1 MLEIIERIL
10 AAMIILA
17 LLVVIMFIFFPQA
30 QRNVAEAPN
39 AAPSTPRPVPSPEKV
54 VPLPEQTETASKD
67 TSGKE
72 DAKPFAKVVD
82 RIGPADNQN
91 PIYQYTRRKTPQQSV
106 RRSSPKDQSR
116 NVSTPYVKTAGY
128 RYAESPVHSD
138 PSDCSGEDCYCG
150 CDGPY
155 WARSSFS
162 CWDW

>member
-30 QRNVAEAPN
+30 QRNVAEGPNAPTTEQVETPPEQ
-39 AAPSTPRPVPSPEKV
+39 AAPSREEA
-54 VPLPEQTETASKD
+54 VPLPKD
-67 TSGKE
+67 TAAKE
-72 DAKPFAKVVD
+72 DAKPFVKVVD
-82 RIGPADNQN
+82 RIGPTDNQN
-91 PIYQYTRRKTPQQSV
+91 PIYEYTRRKPPQQTV
-106 RRSSPKDQSR
+106 KRFSSKDRHR

-128 RYAESPVHSD
+128 RYRASSVYRD
-138 PSDCSGEDCYCG
+138 PYDCEGEDCYCG

-155 WARSSFS
+155 WARSSAS